1 MNEGFRYV
9 KCLRCCGTGLVVEEW
24 AKLFGHLFEVAEVC
38 PDCEGNG
45 QLVELTTPQT
55 ESK

>member
-1 MNEGFRYV
+1 MTEGFRYV

-24 AKLFGHLFEVAEVC
+24 VKLGDMLAEVCEAC
-38 PDCEGNG
+38 PDCEGEG
-45 QLVELTTPQT
+45 YLVDLTTPQT

>member
-1 MNEGFRYV
+1 MTEGFRYV
-9 KCLRCCGTGLVVEEW
+9 NCQRCCGTGLVVEEW
-24 AKLFGHLFEVAEVC
+24 VMLVGNLCEVCEVC